1 MKQSGETL
9 RVGWAGL
16 PWSPCPPGYPCPPH
30 SQGLPALFHPSL
42 SWVSQWVP
50 RAASCRVLHTRR
62 VGTRPAPLGGHKPI
76 CTHWVGRPRAGHRD
90 DSGEAPEAPSLGKR
104 PGGRG
109 AHSAGCVGRS
119 SRRCTG
125 VGWGCSGL
133 GAGSWTHTQPSPG
146 PWPAAAVASPR
157 TPSARPKARS
167 GRMRWSW
174 ISGGGTPAH
183 PPGPGGA
190 PALQGSGDRPPA
202 APRPLLPALGAPGAA
217 AALPRLTIG
226 GRDRAG

>member
-1 MKQSGETL
+1 M
-9 RVGWAGL
+9 
-16 PWSPCPPGYPCPPH
+16 
-30 SQGLPALFHPSL
+30 
-42 SWVSQWVP
+42 P

-146 PWPAAAVASPR
+146 PWPTASVASPR
-157 TPSARPKARS
+157 TPSARPKARA
-167 GRMRWSW
+167 GRMRWGW
-174 ISGGGTPAH
+174 ISGGGTPAR

-202 APRPLLPALGAPGAA
+202 ARRPPPRPRSSGRGGGAAPADNRWSRPGGMTAGGGGVALGRRRRWCRKG
-217 AALPRLTIG
+217 
-226 GRDRAG
+226 